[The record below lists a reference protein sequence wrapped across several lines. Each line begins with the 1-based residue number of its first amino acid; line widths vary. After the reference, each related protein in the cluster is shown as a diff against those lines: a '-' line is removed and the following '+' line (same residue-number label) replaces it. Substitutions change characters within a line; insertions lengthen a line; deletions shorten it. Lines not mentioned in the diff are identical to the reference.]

1 MHLSIIFKTTSE
13 KIKTL
18 SRISNALDEK
28 QVKLLYSPFIMSQFN
43 YCSITW
49 ISCSKTSYK
58 KIKQIQKIGLRH
70 GLLNTRPYMSHLKA
84 KIKTPVFRKLSVMN
98 L

>member
-49 ISCSKTSYK
+49 IFCSKTSYK
-58 KIKQIQKIGLRH
+58 KIEQIQKNRFTTWPTKYTAVYVTFEGQ
-70 GLLNTRPYMSHLKA
+70 NQEASFQ
-84 KIKTPVFRKLSVMN
+84 KT
-98 L
+98 

>member
-49 ISCSKTSYK
+49 IFCSKKVIKKLNKYK
-58 KIKQIQKIGLRH
+58 KKGLRH

-84 KIKTPVFRKLSVMN
+84 KIKRPVLGN
-98 L
+98 LVL